1 MDQIKECETK
11 VKAPEIEDKE
21 LRKITEA
28 YKQMTPGNRYFMVAA
43 SSMLLASQSVS
54 ESEEQKK
61 EVV

>member
-43 SSMLLASQSVS
+43 SSMLLASQ
-54 ESEEQKK
+54 ETEREK

>member
-1 MDQIKECETK
+1 MDQIKERKTT
-11 VKAPEIEDKE
+11 EIEDKE
-21 LRKITEA
+21 LRKITDA
-28 YKQMTPGNRYFMVAA
+28 YRRMNPANRCFIVSA

>member
-1 MDQIKECETK
+1 MDQIKERKTT
-11 VKAPEIEDKE
+11 EIEDKE
-21 LRKITEA
+21 LRKITDA
-28 YKQMTPGNRYFMVAA
+28 YRRMNPANRCFIVYA

>member
-21 LRKITEA
+21 LRKITDA
-28 YKQMTPGNRYFMVAA
+28 YRRMNPANRCFIVSA

>member
-21 LRKITEA
+21 LRKITDA
-28 YKQMTPGNRYFMVAA
+28 YRRMNPANRYFMVSA

>member
-43 SSMLLASQSVS
+43 SSMLLASQ
-54 ESEEQKK
+54 ETEREK
-61 EVV
+61 EVI

>member
-1 MDQIKECETK
+1 MDLLKEQETQK
-11 VKAPEIEDKE
+11 KDPEIEDKE
-21 LRKITEA
+21 LRKITDVYRRMNPA
-28 YKQMTPGNRYFMVAA
+28 NRYFIVSA

>member
-1 MDQIKECETK
+1 MDLLKEQETQK
-11 VKAPEIEDKE
+11 KDPEIEDKE
-21 LRKITEA
+21 LRKITDA
-28 YKQMTPGNRYFMVAA
+28 YRRMNPANRYFMVSA

>member
-28 YKQMTPGNRYFMVAA
+28 YKQMTPTNRYFMVSA
-43 SSMLLASQSVS
+43 SSMLLASQ
-54 ESEEQKK
+54 ETEQEKGA
-61 EVV
+61 V

>member
-43 SSMLLASQSVS
+43 SSMLLASQ
-54 ESEEQKK
+54 ETEREK
-61 EVV
+61 EAV

>member
-11 VKAPEIEDKE
+11 VKAHEIEDKE
-21 LRKITEA
+21 LRKITDA
-28 YKQMTPGNRYFMVAA
+28 YRRMNPANRCFIVSA